1 MKPFFVFIG
10 KILLVLLLSAFALD
24 FMYTSVFAQSETRNK
39 VESVIHLKP
48 QNYDVIIL
56 GTSRANNHFVP
67 ELFEKEGLKTFN
79 YGMSGSHLFE
89 TSLLLK
95 LMVERGWKIKNVI
108 VETDLN
114 LSNEKR
120 DDATFGRFMPFM
132 HQSKTITNH
141 FKKEADFME
150 LYYVPFYRYLKFDE
164 KIGFRAWYKTAID
177 EPTNVLYHK
186 GYYPL
191 GQKPNANMK
200 NNIENL
206 KPLRNRYFEEI
217 KQICKANSIHLIAVT
232 TPMCSNVKGMEYFKK
247 IKALYPEIKE
257 YEHVVAE
264 DQYFSSCGHLNDKGA
279 RLFTA
284 KIIADLFKT
293 SKTSDKK

>member
-1 MKPFFVFIG
+1 MKQFVVFIG
-10 KILLVLLLSAFALD
+10 KIFLVLLLSAFALD
-24 FMYTSVFAQSETRNK
+24 FIYTTVFRQSETRNK
-39 VESVIHLKP
+39 IENVIHLKP

-56 GTSRANNHFVP
+56 GTSRANNHFVS

-120 DDATFGRFMPFM
+120 DDGTFGRFMPFM
-132 HQSKTITNH
+132 HQSKTITTH
-141 FKKEADFME
+141 FKNEADFME

-164 KIGFRAWYKTAID
+164 KIGFRAWYKTLIN
-177 EPTNVLYHK
+177 EPTNLIQHQ

-191 GQKPNANMK
+191 GKNPKANMK

-217 KQICKANSIHLIAVT
+217 KQICEANSINLIAVT

-247 IKALYPEIKE
+247 VKALYPEINE
-257 YEHVVAE
+257 YEHLVE
-264 DQYFSSCGHLNDKGA
+264 GDQYFSSCGHLNDKGA
-279 RLFTA
+279 RLFTT
-284 KIIADLFKT
+284 KIIDDLFEKSLT
-293 SKTSDKK
+293 SNK

>member
-1 MKPFFVFIG
+1 MKQFLIFIG

-24 FMYTSVFAQSETRNK
+24 FIYTSVFVQSETRNK
-39 VESVIHLKP
+39 VENVINSKP
-48 QNYDVIIL
+48 QKYDVIIL
-56 GTSRANNHFVP
+56 GTSRANNHFVS

-95 LMVERGWKIKNVI
+95 LMVERGWNMKNVI

-120 DDATFGRFMPFM
+120 DDGTFGRFMPFM

-141 FKKEADFME
+141 FKNEPDFTE
-150 LYYVPFYRYLKFDE
+150 LYYVPFYRYIQFDE
-164 KIGFRAWYKTAID
+164 KVGFRAWYKTLID
-177 EPTNVLYHK
+177 EPTNSLANK

-191 GQKPNANMK
+191 GFNPKANMK
-200 NNIENL
+200 NNIESL
-206 KPLRNRYFEEI
+206 VPLRNRYFEEI
-217 KQICKANSIHLIAVT
+217 KQICKANHINLIAVT

-247 IKALYPEIKE
+247 VKALYPEIKE
-257 YEHVVAE
+257 YEHVIE
-264 DQYFSSCGHLNDKGA
+264 GDEYFSSCGHLNDKGA
-279 RLFTA
+279 RLYTA
-284 KIIADLFKT
+284 KIIEDLNFVK
-293 SKTSDKK
+293 

>member
-1 MKPFFVFIG
+1 MKHFLLFIG

-24 FMYTSVFAQSETRNK
+24 FIYTSVFAQSKTRNK
-39 VESVIHLKP
+39 VENVFHSKP

-56 GTSRANNHFVP
+56 GTSRANNHFVS

-79 YGMSGSHLFE
+79 YGMSGAHLFE

-95 LMVERGWKIKNVI
+95 LMVARGWEIKNVI

-120 DDATFGRFMPFM
+120 DDGTFGRFMPFM
-132 HQSKTITNH
+132 HQSKTITHH
-141 FKKEADFME
+141 FKNEPDFAE
-150 LYYVPFYRYLKFDE
+150 LYYVPFYRYIQFDA
-164 KIGFRAWYKTAID
+164 KVGFRACYKTLLN
-177 EPTNVLYHK
+177 EPTNTLANN

-191 GQKPNANMK
+191 GYNPKANMK
-200 NNIENL
+200 NNIEKL

-217 KQICKANSIHLIAVT
+217 KHICKENNIHLIAVT
-232 TPMCSNVKGMEYFKK
+232 TPMCSNVKGMDYFKK
-247 IKALYPEIKE
+247 VKALYPEIKE
-257 YEHVVAE
+257 YEHVVDG

-279 RLFTA
+279 RLYTA
-284 KIIADLFKT
+284 KIIEDLFK
-293 SKTSDKK
+293 K

>member
-1 MKPFFVFIG
+1 MKQFLIFIG
-10 KILLVLLLSAFALD
+10 KILLVLLLSALALD
-24 FMYTSVFAQSETRNK
+24 FIYTTVFAQSETRNK
-39 VESVIHLKP
+39 VENVINSKP

-89 TSLLLK
+89 TSLMLK

-120 DDATFGRFMPFM
+120 DDGTFGRFMPFM
-132 HQSKTITNH
+132 HQSKTITEH
-141 FKKEADFME
+141 FKNETDFTE
-150 LYYVPFYRYLKFDE
+150 LYYVPFYRYIQFDS
-164 KIGFRAWYKTAID
+164 KIGFRAWYKTLID
-177 EPTNVLYHK
+177 EPTNSLANK

-191 GQKPNANMK
+191 GFNPKANMK
-200 NNIENL
+200 NNIESL
-206 KPLRNRYFEEI
+206 VPLRNRYFEEI
-217 KQICKANSIHLIAVT
+217 KQICKSNNINLIAVT
-232 TPMCSNVKGMEYFKK
+232 TPMCSNVKGMDYFKK
-247 IKALYPEIKE
+247 VKALYPEIKE
-257 YEHVVAE
+257 YEHVVDG

-279 RLFTA
+279 RLYTS
-284 KIIADLFKT
+284 KIIEDLVLKR
-293 SKTSDKK
+293 K

>member
-1 MKPFFVFIG
+1 MKQFFVFIG
-10 KILLVLLLSAFALD
+10 KILLVLLLSAFVLD
-24 FMYTSVFAQSETRNK
+24 FIYTYVFTQSETRNK
-39 VESVIHLKP
+39 VESIMHLKP

-56 GTSRANNHFVP
+56 GTSRANNHFVS
-67 ELFEKEGLKTFN
+67 ELFEKKGLKTFN

-120 DDATFGRFMPFM
+120 DDGTFGRFMPFI
-132 HQSKTITNH
+132 HQSKTITTH
-141 FKKEADFME
+141 FKNEADFME

-164 KIGFRAWYKTAID
+164 KIGFRAWYKTLIN
-177 EPTNVLYHK
+177 EPTNLMQHQ

-191 GQKPNANMK
+191 GENPKANMK

-217 KQICKANSIHLIAVT
+217 KQICEANSINLIAVT

-247 IKALYPEIKE
+247 VKALYPEIKE
-257 YEHVVAE
+257 YEHLVE
-264 DQYFSSCGHLNDKGA
+264 GDQYFSSCGHLNDKGA
-279 RLFTA
+279 RLFTT
-284 KIIADLFKT
+284 KIIDDLF
-293 SKTSDKK
+293 

>member
-10 KILLVLLLSAFALD
+10 KILLVLLLSAFVLD
-24 FMYTSVFAQSETRNK
+24 FVYTIVFSQSETRNK
-39 VESVIHLKP
+39 IESVIHLKP

-120 DDATFGRFMPFM
+120 DDGTFGRFMPFM
-132 HQSKTITNH
+132 HQSKTITQH
-141 FKKEADFME
+141 FKKETDFMA

-191 GQKPNANMK
+191 GKKPNANMK

-217 KQICKANSIHLIAVT
+217 KQICEANSINLIAVT

-247 IKALYPEIKE
+247 VKALYPEIKE
-257 YEHVVAE
+257 YEHVVTG

-284 KIIADLFKT
+284 KIIADLFQT
-293 SKTSDKK
+293 SKNTDKK

>member
-1 MKPFFVFIG
+1 MKQFVVFMG

-24 FMYTSVFAQSETRNK
+24 FIYTTVFSQSETRNK
-39 VESVIHLKP
+39 IENVIHLKP

-56 GTSRANNHFVP
+56 GTSRANNHFVS

-120 DDATFGRFMPFM
+120 DDGTFGRFMPFM
-132 HQSKTITNH
+132 HQSKTITTH
-141 FKKEADFME
+141 FKNEADFME

-164 KIGFRAWYKTAID
+164 KIGFRAWYKTLIN
-177 EPTNVLYHK
+177 EPTNLIQHQ

-191 GQKPNANMK
+191 GKNPKANMK

-217 KQICKANSIHLIAVT
+217 KQICEANSINLIAVT

-247 IKALYPEIKE
+247 VKALYPEIKE
-257 YEHVVAE
+257 YEHLVE
-264 DQYFSSCGHLNDKGA
+264 GDQYFSSCGHLNDKGA
-279 RLFTA
+279 RLFTT
-284 KIIADLFKT
+284 KIIDDLFEK
-293 SKTSDKK
+293 SLQSNKN